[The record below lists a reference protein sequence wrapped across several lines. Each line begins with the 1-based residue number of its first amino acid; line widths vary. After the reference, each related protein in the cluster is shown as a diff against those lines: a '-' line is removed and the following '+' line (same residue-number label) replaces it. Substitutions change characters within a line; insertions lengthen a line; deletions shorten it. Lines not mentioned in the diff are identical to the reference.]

1 MKTLYKIYKSVIPCV
16 LLTLCIG
23 FCYAFSLFTPHI
35 ALAIGCSVKAV
46 QFTFCLNI
54 FFLGM
59 GAALFGP
66 LVERHIKI
74 ASIVSASLL
83 IIGLLIGGLA
93 CTLKSILLMYIGCG
107 VMCGI
112 AEGCGYI
119 TPNKNMLLWF
129 PASKHKGI
137 LSAISIFMFGLGSA
151 LCSWLFGILFPI
163 VGIAYTFYILAFIYM
178 IPSFISA
185 LIIDKPRY
193 AQLKIEK
200 TEKSKFSYVSKLK
213 DPFFRNTWMFMFMNI
228 SMGLILIGSCASI
241 LSQAGLSTSTIITVM
256 MLCGIF
262 NGVGRLV
269 FPAIA
274 DMLKNRLNI
283 LLLTVIFEIIMVCLG
298 MLNVY
303 VIPFAIIML
312 HAGYG
317 SAFANLPG
325 VLNSYYGKNEL
336 SQTHGFCLTSWGVAS
351 LMAYLCMSFVMVF
364 IPGLYS
370 ILTVVLIGYIINF
383 FIIRRILSIDRS
395 LHDRNK

>member
-1 MKTLYKIYKSVIPCV
+1 
-16 LLTLCIG
+16 
-23 FCYAFSLFTPHI
+23 
-35 ALAIGCSVKAV
+35 
-46 QFTFCLNI
+46 
-54 FFLGM
+54 
-59 GAALFGP
+59 
-66 LVERHIKI
+66 
-74 ASIVSASLL
+74 
-83 IIGLLIGGLA
+83 
-93 CTLKSILLMYIGCG
+93 
-107 VMCGI
+107 
-112 AEGCGYI
+112 
-119 TPNKNMLLWF
+119 
-129 PASKHKGI
+129 
-137 LSAISIFMFGLGSA
+137 
-151 LCSWLFGILFPI
+151 
-163 VGIAYTFYILAFIYM
+163 
-178 IPSFISA
+178 
-185 LIIDKPRY
+185 
-193 AQLKIEK
+193 
-200 TEKSKFSYVSKLK
+200 
-213 DPFFRNTWMFMFMNI
+213 MNI

-283 LLLTVIFEIIMVCLG
+283 LLLTIIFEIIMVCLG

-303 VIPFAIIML
+303 IIPFAIIML

-336 SQTHGFCLTSWGVAS
+336 SQTHGFCLTSWGMAS

-370 ILTVVLIGYIINF
+370 ILIVVLIGYIINF